1 MKNCKNIREIQP
13 VGENQILQIDFAGT
27 EQTEK
32 KIEPGQLKE
41 ALQQMQPGETLIVRF
56 NNEES

>member
-1 MKNCKNIREIQP
+1 MNDIKQCLH
-13 VGENQILQIDFAGT
+13 VMGENQTLQIDFAGT

-32 KIEPGQLKE
+32 EIEPGQLKE

-56 NNEES
+56 DNEES

>member
-1 MKNCKNIREIQP
+1 MSDIKQCLH
-13 VGENQILQIDFAGT
+13 VMGENQTLQIDFAGT

-32 KIEPGQLKE
+32 EIEPEQLRA

-56 NNEES
+56 DNEES